1 MSLEFGWRRIGLR
14 TAIVACII
22 GLAETFP
29 NFSPIL
35 SLIGGSTITMMAFIL
50 PCIIYIK
57 LKSFVALYIK
67 VAHAEII
74 FVSLVFGSAA
84 IYFAAKN
91 LENPFKS

>member
-1 MSLEFGWRRIGLR
+1 MR
-14 TAIVACII
+14 TAIVGCII

-35 SLIGGSTITMMAFIL
+35 SLIGGSTITMMAFVL
-50 PCIIYIK
+50 PCVFYIK
-57 LKSFVALYIK
+57 LKSFVPLHEK

-84 IYFAAKN
+84 IYFAATN